1 VARNYNKIRLFSPF
15 HLRGKGYEFRI
26 TEEKGWVRNAVDNP
40 SLALPFKWKSV
51 LIATSVAN
59 QIH

>member
-1 VARNYNKIRLFSPF
+1 M
-15 HLRGKGYEFRI
+15 GYEFRV

-40 SLALPFKWKSV
+40 SPALPLKRKSE